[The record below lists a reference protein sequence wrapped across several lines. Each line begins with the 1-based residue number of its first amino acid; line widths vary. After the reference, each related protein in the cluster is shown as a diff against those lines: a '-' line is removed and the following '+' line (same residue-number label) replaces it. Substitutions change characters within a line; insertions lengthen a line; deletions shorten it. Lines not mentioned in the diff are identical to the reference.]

1 MEISCSSAIRF
12 NGGNV
17 IVIVAVHS
25 RFPGA
30 SLGIPHFLKRVD
42 NHQLCF
48 WKSSKKLMISSSS
61 PFPIKPQVTDKWK
74 LRFESS
80 VKSKSRSLI
89 RLSVSSKQRYSTSQC
104 MVGIPQT
111 GSPCDTCKPS
121 HSISQLLPILAA
133 PLRTFTPCG
142 ISPSNRYTYS
152 THRCDS
158 RVSASTVTNFLF
170 ITTSFRFCLWTV

>member
-1 MEISCSSAIRF
+1 MPYIPTFPALPLE
-12 NGGNV
+12 
-17 IVIVAVHS
+17 S
-25 RFPGA
+25 RT
-30 SLGIPHFLKRVD
+30 
-42 NHQLCF
+42 F
-48 WKSSKKLMISSSS
+48 WSVSIITSFVFGKSSKKLMISSSS

-80 VKSKSRSLI
+80 VKSKSLSLI
-89 RLSVSSKQRYSTSQC
+89 RLSVSSKQRYSTSQR

-142 ISPSNRYTYS
+142 IRPSTINIVLLIGV
-152 THRCDS
+152 DS

-170 ITTSFRFCLWTV
+170 ITISFRFL